1 MSGTPN
7 PKRAH
12 WMRDLDELRDKAH
25 TPTPRYYGVI
35 YLGDESEVAI
45 PGEWVETTNPC
56 TDPSPRRLP
65 VELKNIMSTNPLSV
79 FIPVIDQ
86 ISEGD
91 GGEPVDELSD
101 YTTVEY
107 IEKDGELIQ
116 DRTSPLP
123 VEVVEAIH
131 YAQLLDREV
140 TRYQWQESAG
150 AEAYVAVTF
159 VQPEPEMLAAIERLE
174 FAIEQWCGAPCDLP
188 KLGADQCP
196 YECAALLGRHLIKA
210 GTWSQRD
217 YDLLT
222 FSHRITRG
230 PVHPGD
236 PIFSIGSE
244 ALETENDWWAAYA
257 KHVLAF

>member
-56 TDPSPRRLP
+56 TDPSHRRLP

-91 GGEPVDELSD
+91 GDELSD

-131 YAQLLDREV
+131 YAQLLDHKV
-140 TRYQWQESAG
+140 TRYQWQKSAG
-150 AEAYVAVTF
+150 AEAYAAMTF

-188 KLGADQCP
+188 KLGSDQCP